1 MSFDD
6 VEHVVLRIAGVVAR
20 IVDAV
25 IAFVVAALL
34 VLVTTQFIDRNYVTL
49 WHDSPEEYVK
59 IGLVWLCFLGFVRAS
74 ATGETIRITF
84 IHDMLPAGLQRV
96 LDIGLELLLLV
107 VVVFL
112 AWKSWVMIQTA
123 SMQIIL
129 GTDLTLDVPV
139 FGMLAGFVLLLPL
152 IAWRLARA
160 LAGRPPMP
168 ASHPVIE
175 D

>member
-6 VEHVVLRIAGVVAR
+6 IERIVLRLAGYVAR
-20 IVDAV
+20 AVDLLIALIVT
-25 IAFVVAALL
+25 ALL
-34 VLVTTQFIDRNYVTL
+34 MLVTSQFIDRNYVTL

-84 IHDMLPAGLQRV
+84 VHDLLPPALQRALDIV
-96 LDIGLELLLLV
+96 LDALLLV

-112 AWKSWVMIQTA
+112 TWKCWVMIQTA

-129 GTDLTLDVPV
+129 GTSLTLDVPV
-139 FGMLAGFVLLLPL
+139 YGMLAGFVLLVPL
-152 IAWRLARA
+152 IFWRLVRA
-160 LAGRPPMP
+160 AMGRPHMP
-168 ASHPVIE
+168 EPHPHVE
-175 D
+175 A